1 MNRGTEVVWAARKVV
16 PYTPPEVVPIGD
28 QFSPNLRLMNRL
40 IHLRTGP
47 LGAAVAAAVLSF
59 ASLAGI
65 GRARADE
72 SPKAP
77 VLMTRDLA
85 GIPGKEAIVLT
96 VNVGPGESSKPHRHD
111 ANVFVYVLE
120 GTITMQVKGSPA
132 VTLHPGQTYY
142 EGPADIHTV
151 SRNESKTE
159 PAKFLVFMVKDKGAA
174 ATRAVTAEDLR

>member
-1 MNRGTEVVWAARKVV
+1 MNILTNIRAG
-16 PYTPPEVVPIGD
+16 
-28 QFSPNLRLMNRL
+28 L
-40 IHLRTGP
+40 
-47 LGAAVAAAVLSF
+47 LGAAATASILSF
-59 ASLAGI
+59 SLLAAI
-65 GRARADE
+65 GSARADE

-96 VNVGPGESSKPHRHD
+96 VEVGPGESSKPHRHD

-120 GTITMQVKGSPA
+120 GAITMQVKGSPA

-159 PAKFLVFMVKDKGAA
+159 PAKFLVFIVKDKGAPITRA
-174 ATRAVTAEDLR
+174 ATMEDLR